1 MRFYTALL
9 GRRPRVRDV
18 AAAGVVLAVVYYAY
32 YRVYTAVHHAAAPGR
47 LDLLVALAAAG
58 VLGYIAYREG
68 LDPYRLRFSSS
79 LGFLAIYGG
88 LAVGLI
94 VLLGLTGA
102 AGAFAVALTPLIAAT
117 TAARLSG
124 RGGGSR
130 EAGSRDPLILGF
142 AGFSLAYLL
151 LFLLAPLALLLGY
164 SFLTPHGIGLDWFKS
179 ILNDPTYVNPAGVPG
194 DRAIVIL
201 STPTGKEVIIKGRD
215 HGIILNS
222 LINST
227 IVTIATTILG
237 TAIAAVMS
245 RYSFPGKEAFKV
257 LVLIPMLVTPFINA
271 YAIKT
276 LVGHGGLISLVTW
289 RLFHFRLQVTGLAGV
304 SLAQIMAF
312 YPIVYLNAYASFAN
326 VDPTME
332 EQAESLG
339 ARGLRL
345 FFDVTLPLALPGIM
359 AGSTLVFIYSLED
372 LGAPIVFQQMNMMSP
387 TIFHMLLTEYG
398 SVMPEIAAL
407 GVIMLLIALT
417 GFLAA
422 KSFVGLRPYAML
434 RERIGE
440 RAPRRLGWRGLLVMY
455 LVVLPIILF
464 TAYPQIAVALI
475 AFKAMAPYAF
485 KFQLGQAT
493 LHYMKVLFSD
503 PDVARYLR
511 NTFTYAT
518 VATGIIAV
526 LALATAYAAARGR
539 GAVLEALDAIATLPL
554 AIPGLVVAVGY
565 FIFFGWLAQALH
577 VEAVDPVNPNFV
589 AAIPI
594 IIAFSVRKLPFA
606 ARAAYAGLQQLNV
619 SLEEAAMS
627 LGAGRLQ
634 VLKSIVLPLVG
645 VSLLAGSMISFIYC
659 ATEVSVSV
667 TIGNLNPTYSPMTA
681 YMLNQFVGGTAGN
694 IPIVAAMGVVLMLVQ
709 LAAIL
714 TVNTLLKQRYSF
726 IGI

>member
-1 MRFYTALL
+1 MGFYQALL
-9 GRRPRVRDV
+9 RRRPRMTDV
-18 AAAGVVLAVVYYAY
+18 LVAGLLLGALYYAY
-32 YRVYTAVHHAAAPGR
+32 YEYHVHAGLGRPGR
-47 LDLLVALAAAG
+47 LDLLLALIIASLLGAAAE
-58 VLGYIAYREG
+58 REG

-79 LGFLAIYGG
+79 LGFITIYGG
-88 LAVGLI
+88 LAVLL
-94 VLLGLTGA
+94 VLMLGLTGI
-102 AGAFAVALTPLIAAT
+102 AGAVAVALSPLIAAV
-117 TAARLSG
+117 ASARMRS
-124 RGGGSR
+124 RGGGR
-130 EAGSRDPLILGF
+130 EAGGARDPLIIGF
-142 AGFSLAYLL
+142 ASFSLTYLL
-151 LFLLAPLALLLGY
+151 LFLLVPLGLLLGY
-164 SFLTPHGIGLDWFKS
+164 SFLTPHGIGIDWFKS
-179 ILNDPTYVNPAGVPG
+179 ILDNPTYVNPGGVPG
-194 DRAIVIL
+194 DTAVTIL
-201 STPTGKEVIIKGRD
+201 KTPTGLEVIIDGRD

-237 TAIAAVMS
+237 TAIAAIMY
-245 RYSFPGKEAFKV
+245 RYEFPGKGAFRV

-276 LVGHGGLISLVTW
+276 LVGHGGLISLITEH
-289 RLFHFRLQVTGLAGV
+289 LFHFRLQITGLAGV
-304 SLAQIMAF
+304 TLAQIMAF

-326 VDPTME
+326 IDPSME

-339 ARGLRL
+339 ARGFKVFTSIL
-345 FFDVTLPLALPGIM
+345 LPLALPGIM
-359 AGSTLVFIYSLED
+359 AGATLVFIYSLED

-387 TIFHMLLTEYG
+387 TIYHMLLTEYG
-398 SVMPEIAAL
+398 TVMPEIAAL
-407 GVIMLLIALT
+407 GVIMLTVALT

-422 KSFVGLRPYAML
+422 KSYVGLRPYAML

-455 LVVLPIILF
+455 LVVLPVILF

-475 AFKAMAPYAF
+475 AFKLMPAYAF
-485 KFQLGQAT
+485 KIQLHGAT
-493 LHYMKVLFSD
+493 LHYMKVLFAD
-503 PDVARYLR
+503 PDVSRYLR
-511 NTFTYAT
+511 NTFIYAT
-518 VATGIIAV
+518 AATSIIVV
-526 LALATAYAAARGR
+526 LALMTAYAAARGK
-539 GAVLEALDAIATLPL
+539 GAILEALDAIATLPL
-554 AIPGLVVAVGY
+554 AIPGLVIAVGY

-577 VEAVDPVNPNFV
+577 VEAIDPVNPSFV

-627 LGAGRLQ
+627 LGAGRWR
-634 VLKSIVLPLVG
+634 VLRSIVLPLVG
-645 VSLLAGSMISFIYC
+645 VSLLAGAMISFIYC

-667 TIGNLNPTYSPMTA
+667 TIGNLNPSYRPMTA

-714 TVNTLLKQRYSF
+714 TVTAVLKQRFSF